1 MGKRPAEVTW
11 MWACG
16 PRMRPRQ
23 WGAGRGW
30 MWPLLLLH
38 FPVEEPVESWAD
50 WEMTVRH
57 FVKVLHRLDVSC
69 WVLIMQRF
77 QTSVYSWKSH
87 GWVKPGELF
96 SPCEHL
102 MCQKQETAPSY
113 HHGLA
118 HSEGVRS
125 DAGVFW
131 GASSLM
137 SSCGNT
143 ENHPAA
149 AKINKIHL
157 KMCALNVY
165 TDKAIWSVL
174 SI

>member
-1 MGKRPAEVTW
+1 MGKRPAEVMW

-23 WGAGRGW
+23 WGVGRGW
-30 MWPLLLLH
+30 MWPLLLPH
-38 FPVEEPVESWAD
+38 FPVEEPVESWAN

-57 FVKVLHRLDVSC
+57 FVKVLQECWTGYFWIKHRLDISC
-69 WVLIMQRF
+69 WVLIMQRI

-96 SPCEHL
+96 SPCGDL
-102 MCQKQETAPSY
+102 TCQKQETAPGY
-113 HHGLA
+113 RCGLA

-143 ENHPAA
+143 E
-149 AKINKIHL
+149 KITLQLQRQTRLI
-157 KMCALNVY
+157 
-165 TDKAIWSVL
+165 
-174 SI
+174 